1 MENHP
6 PLISVIVPIY
16 NAESYL
22 KECLDSL
29 CNQTYQ
35 HIEIICVNDGST
47 DGSMDILQAYQQK
60 DSRIKVINQ
69 SNQGLAEARNAALKT
84 ARGEWVTGVDADDYL
99 SADTY
104 KIISKHLNDDIDIA
118 CYDIEGFC
126 DNKIVEN
133 NRWYSQYGGKQ
144 KVTEELI
151 WKTNVYFCNK
161 VWRTSFVNKHR
172 VVFPKGLLYEDA
184 YFYYTLAPKARH
196 IYFVQDKLYHY
207 RQRSGSLMYT
217 LSPRGA
223 EHIDIA
229 SLILKKFDTEGLPKL
244 YGVTRPAPFECRLLT
259 NYTKL
264 ALKHTPK
271 EMHGEIRKRALRLAE
286 RYNMIKKFPDELHF
300 LVQSRSFVRLFYR
313 VKAYKRSYCFLGLP
327 ILTIKM
333 KENTK
338 HIRIL
343 GFEIISAVHKNR

>member
-1 MENHP
+1 MENHQ

-16 NAESYL
+16 NTASYL

-47 DGSMDILQAYQQK
+47 DESMDILQTYLQK
-60 DSRIKVINQ
+60 DARIKVINQ
-69 SNQGLAEARNAALKT
+69 SNQGLAEARNAALRIAK
-84 ARGEWVTGVDADDYL
+84 GEWVTGLDADDYL
-99 SADTY
+99 SVDTY
-104 KIISKHLNDDIDIA
+104 EIISKHLHDDVDIV
-118 CYDIEGFC
+118 CYNIEGFC
-126 DNKIVEN
+126 DNKIIEN
-133 NRWYSQYGGKQ
+133 NYWYSQYEGKQ

-151 WKTNVYFCNK
+151 WQTNVYFWNK
-161 VWRTSFVNKHR
+161 VWRTSFVNDHR
-172 VVFPKGLLYEDA
+172 ATFPKGLLYEDA

-207 RQRSGSLMYT
+207 RQRSGSIMNK

-229 SLILKKFDTEGLPKL
+229 SLILQNFDTEGLPKL
-244 YGVTRPAPFECRLLT
+244 YGFTRPASFECRLLT
-259 NYTKL
+259 DYTKL
-264 ALKHTPK
+264 ALKHTPE
-271 EMHGEIRKRALRLAE
+271 EMHREIRKRALRLAE
-286 RYNMIKKFPDELHF
+286 RYNMIKNFPDELQF
-300 LVQSRSFVRLFYR
+300 LVKPSSFVRLFYR
-313 VKAYKRSYCFLGLP
+313 VKADKRSYCFLGLP

-333 KENTK
+333 KENKK

-343 GFEIISAVHKNR
+343 GFKIMAV